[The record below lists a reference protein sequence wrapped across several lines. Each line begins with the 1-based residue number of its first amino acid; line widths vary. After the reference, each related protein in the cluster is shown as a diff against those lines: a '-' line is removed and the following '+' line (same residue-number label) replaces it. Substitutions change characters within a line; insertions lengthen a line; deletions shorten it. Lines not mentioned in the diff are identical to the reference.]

1 MTGRARPLYD
11 FIKMMYY
18 GSYPKIDEEEF
29 MHISD
34 PNLHLKLQEMCDCY
48 LETDYLAQMDHF
60 RTKPGPDPDDEAMRY
75 LALALMHT
83 ITEQAG
89 KLSLKQEE
97 GEIKVMVKKNG
108 SQEELPPPPA
118 VLFTKIIKM
127 IRAILHFEGEKG
139 ESELSLGLRN
149 GSLEML
155 VKLKAKGDETALKF
169 EMGGS

>member
-1 MTGRARPLYD
+1 
-11 FIKMMYY
+11 
-18 GSYPKIDEEEF
+18 

-48 LETDYLAQMDHF
+48 LETDYLAQLERF
-60 RTKPGPDPDDEAMRY
+60 RANPGPDPDDEAMRY

-89 KLSLKQEE
+89 KLSLKQEN
-97 GEIKVMVKKNG
+97 GEIKVKVKKDG
-108 SQEELPPPPA
+108 GQEELPPPPA
-118 VLFTKIIKM
+118 ALFTKIIQM

-155 VKLKAKGDETALKF
+155 VKLKEKGDEAVLKF
-169 EMGGS
+169 EMVGT